1 MTRLSEA
8 RKAEMRSLF
17 DENGL
22 TNDDIFQHKHF
33 IIITRSG
40 IEKIQARQRL
50 SVKYEVVK
58 MDRDFVV
65 VKAICT
71 RRRDHSGRDLGGM
84 VIETFGEAGPEN
96 CKNAYYVATAE
107 KRALSRAVLKMV
119 GLYQKNVF
127 GEDEGVQD
135 E

>member
-1 MTRLSEA
+1 MAGLSES
-8 RKAEMRSLF
+8 KKRSLRKLF
-17 DENGL
+17 DDNGL
-22 TNDDIFQHKHF
+22 DNSDVFQHKHF

-40 IEKIQARQRL
+40 IEKIQAKNRL
-50 SVKYEVVK
+50 TVRYEEVV

-65 VKAICT
+65 LKAICT
-71 RRRDHSGRDLGGM
+71 RRRDHTGKDLGGM
-84 VIETFGEAGPEN
+84 VIETYGEAGPEN

-119 GLYQKNVF
+119 GLYQQDVF

>member
-1 MTRLSEA
+1 
-8 RKAEMRSLF
+8 MRHLF

-22 TNDDIFQHKHF
+22 NNDDIFQHKHF

-50 SVKYEVVK
+50 SVSYEVIK

-65 VKAICT
+65 IKAICT
-71 RRRDHSGRDLGGM
+71 RRRDHSGREMGGM

-96 CKNAYYVATAE
+96 CKNSYYVATAE

>member
-107 KRALSRAVLKMV
+107 KRAFSRAVLKMV